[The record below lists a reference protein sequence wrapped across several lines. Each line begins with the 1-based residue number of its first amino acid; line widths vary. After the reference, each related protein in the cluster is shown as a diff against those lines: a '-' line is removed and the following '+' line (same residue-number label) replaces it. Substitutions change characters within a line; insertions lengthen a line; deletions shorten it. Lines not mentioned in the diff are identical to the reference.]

1 MTEPSP
7 FPPPRRDLCGAMH
20 VHRRLLN
27 ESMTYRA
34 RRAQIENRAL
44 QFESGRLS
52 SARTDVITIP
62 VVVHVVYNGAAEN
75 IGDQQIMSQLDV
87 LNQDFRA
94 ANPDVSKVPDVWT
107 SLVADTRLE
116 FALATKDP
124 LGNPT
129 DGIVRVETAQSG
141 FDTDDGVKASATGGS
156 DPWPTDQYLNMWVC
170 QLTGGLLGYAQFP
183 GGPPQTDGVVVL
195 HSAFGTTGTAT
206 PPFNGGRTATHEIGH
221 WLDLFHIWGDDDG
234 ACSNDDRVADTPNQA
249 DANTGAPKF
258 PHVTCNNGPNGDM
271 FMNYM
276 DYVDDAAMFMFTLGQ
291 RERIDACLEGARSSF
306 VVASL
311 QPSAAQ
317 PAAPAQPAKQPVPA
331 GGVTHNGDVERL
343 LHDSER
349 LTREVLEDIHNMLG
363 LVGHRP
369 GG

>member
-1 MTEPSP
+1 
-7 FPPPRRDLCGAMH
+7 MH

-44 QFESGRLS
+44 QFESGRRS
-52 SARTDVITIP
+52 SARTGVITIP
-62 VVVHVVYNGAAEN
+62 VVVHVVYNAAEEN
-75 IGDQQIMSQLDV
+75 IDDQQIMSQLDV

-107 SLVADTRLE
+107 SLVADTEIE
-116 FALATKDP
+116 FGLATKDP
-124 LGNPT
+124 LGGPT
-129 DGIVRVETAQSG
+129 NGIIRVKTAQSA
-141 FDTDDGVKASATGGS
+141 FDTDDGVKSSATGGS

-170 QLTGGLLGYAQFP
+170 QLGGGLLGYAQFP
-183 GGPPQTDGVVVL
+183 GGPPQTDGVVIL
-195 HSAFGTTGTAT
+195 HRAFGTSGTAAA
-206 PPFNGGRTATHEIGH
+206 PYNGGRTATHEIGH

-249 DANTGAPKF
+249 DANVGAPDF

-276 DYVDDAAMFMFTLGQ
+276 DYTDDAAMFMFTMGQ

-306 VVASL
+306 TVAS
-311 QPSAAQ
+311 QQAPAAQ
-317 PAAPAQPAKQPVPA
+317 PAAAAQPAQPAQPAKQPVPA
-331 GGVTHNGDVERL
+331 GGVTHDGDVERL

-349 LTREVLEDIHNMLG
+349 LTREVLDDIHNMLG

-369 GG
+369 SG